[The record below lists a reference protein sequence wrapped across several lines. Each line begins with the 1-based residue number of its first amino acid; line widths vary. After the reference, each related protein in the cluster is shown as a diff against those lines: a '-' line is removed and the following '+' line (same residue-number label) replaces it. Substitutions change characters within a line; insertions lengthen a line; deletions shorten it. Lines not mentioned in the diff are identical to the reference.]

1 MGRTNVGIVAL
12 ITWSAAVL
20 AGLYMFAV
28 WLIENDV
35 TDRHP
40 AATHLPPLVIFTHL
54 LLAVTGLAVWG
65 AYLLLDDEML
75 AWVALALLTAIALLG
90 LTMFAKWIRVHHEPV
105 PLASG
110 APQPGLAA
118 AEIPAKGS
126 FPVAV
131 VAAHGLLAGS
141 TMVLVLLTAIG
152 IGGS

>member
-1 MGRTNVGIVAL
+1 VGFAAL
-12 ITWSAAVL
+12 ITWLAAVL

-28 WLIENDV
+28 WLIENDA

-40 AATHLPPLVIFTHL
+40 DAGKLPPLVVFTHL
-54 LLAVTGLAVWG
+54 LLALAGLVVWG
-65 AYLLLDDEML
+65 GYLLLDYETL
-75 AWVALALLTAIALLG
+75 AWAALALLTAIALLG

-105 PLASG
+105 PIASG
-110 APQPGLAA
+110 AQHPRQAA
-118 AEIPAKGS
+118 VAVPVKGI

-141 TMVLVLLTAIG
+141 TLVLVLLTTIG

>member
-1 MGRTNVGIVAL
+1 MGFAAL
-12 ITWSAAVL
+12 ITWLAAVL

-40 AATHLPPLVIFTHL
+40 AASQVRPLVIFTHL
-54 LLAVTGLAVWG
+54 LLALTGLVVWG
-65 AYLLLDDEML
+65 AYLLLDDETL
-75 AWVALALLTAIALLG
+75 AWVALAVLAAIALLG
-90 LTMFAKWIRVHHEPV
+90 LTMFAKWIRVHHDPV
-105 PLASG
+105 PLPSEAQ
-110 APQPGLAA
+110 QPGQAA
-118 AEIPAKGS
+118 VAIPAKGI

-141 TMVLVLLTAIG
+141 TFILVLLTAIG

>member
-1 MGRTNVGIVAL
+1 VGIAAL

-35 TDRHP
+35 IDRHP
-40 AATHLPPLVIFTHL
+40 AAGQVRPLVIFTHL
-54 LLAVTGLAVWG
+54 LLAATGLTIWG
-65 AYLLLDDEML
+65 AYLLLDDETL
-75 AWVALALLTAIALLG
+75 AWAAFALLTAIALLG
-90 LTMFAKWIRVHHEPV
+90 LTMFAKWIRVHHEPA

-110 APQPGLAA
+110 AQHPGQEPVA
-118 AEIPAKGS
+118 IPAKGI

>member
-1 MGRTNVGIVAL
+1 MGIAAL
-12 ITWSAAVL
+12 ITWLAAAL

-40 AATHLPPLVIFTHL
+40 AASQLPPPVIFTHL
-54 LLAVTGLAVWG
+54 LLALTGLTVWG
-65 AYLLLDDEML
+65 AYLLLDYQTL
-75 AWVALALLTAIALLG
+75 AWAALAVLAAIGLLG
-90 LTMFAKWIRVHHEPV
+90 LTMFAKWIRVHREPV

-110 APQPGLAA
+110 AQHPGQAA
-118 AEIPAKGS
+118 VAVPAKGI

-131 VAAHGLLAGS
+131 VAAHGLLAGA
-141 TMVLVLLTAIG
+141 TLILVLLTAIG